1 MSDKEK
7 NAAAELVKSYQNL
20 PDDGKEMLRTYLS
33 GVHDGLKL
41 QGVSNAAMAVEMSKD
56 APKDKTP

>member
-7 NAAAELVKSYQNL
+7 TAAAELVKSYQNL

-41 QGVSNAAMAVEMSKD
+41 QGVSDMAKD